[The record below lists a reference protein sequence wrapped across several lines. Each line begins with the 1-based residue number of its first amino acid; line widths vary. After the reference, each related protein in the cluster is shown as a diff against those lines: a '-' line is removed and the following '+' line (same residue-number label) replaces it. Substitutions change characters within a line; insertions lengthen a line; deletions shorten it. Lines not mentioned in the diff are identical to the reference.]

1 MSADNVSTDG
11 TLEADTLCQ
20 PDSHVSWTKP
30 YQSGAGRHIALAPR
44 GGINLADLLFTA
56 KIDYAKFQ
64 SARNGKIQLPTLYG
78 RVYWAA
84 SEHYGSFTVHDPTS
98 EDICALAKLALPLL
112 ELEVAVDVRPRP
124 HIPLHEREALF
135 GAWMTN
141 LARQLKPGPASK
153 IKAFRGF
160 YRAGAAS
167 PKPFNMRLPDPGD
180 QLLYGHK
187 TDPCQTKAYW
197 KLRNDNEDLSL
208 ERQVCRVEA
217 RLGTDWLRSHGVVTA
232 GDLASFN
239 FRRRLLPFF
248 SHVEQVKTK
257 TNQTQGGS
265 RQIPDP
271 LAEWK
276 TVGVG
281 AFLTGGRAAGADV
294 RFVRNRPVNIRIG
307 QALHRLGQT
316 LATGEKSVRPA
327 PVGST
332 AAPIVARP
340 SEARNDATYN
350 LPIEE
355 K

>member
-1 MSADNVSTDG
+1 MSAQHASIDDR
-11 TLEADTLCQ
+11 LDPLWQ
-20 PDSHVSWTKP
+20 PDSHISWTRSSH
-30 YQSGAGRHIALAPR
+30 SGLGRDIALAPD
-44 GGINLADLLFTA
+44 GGINLADLLFAA

-64 SARNGKIQLPTLYG
+64 SGRNGKIQLPTLYG

-84 SEHYGSFTVHDPTS
+84 SEHYGSFTIHDPTP

-124 HIPLHEREALF
+124 HVPLHERKKLF

-180 QLLYGHK
+180 QLIYGHR

-197 KLRNDNEDLSL
+197 KRRNDKEDLSL

-248 SHVEQVKTK
+248 SHVEQVKINT
-257 TNQTQGGS
+257 TQAQGGS
-265 RQIPDP
+265 REKPDP
-271 LAEWK
+271 LVEWK
-276 TVGVG
+276 KVGVG

-307 QALHRLGQT
+307 QALHRLGQS
-316 LATGEKSVRPA
+316 LANPERSVRPA
-327 PVGST
+327 AVGS
-332 AAPIVARP
+332 AALAGVARP
-340 SEARNDATYN
+340 GEARNDATYN
-350 LPIEE
+350 LPIGE

>member
-1 MSADNVSTDG
+1 MRAEYVSIDG
-11 TLEADTLCQ
+11 TLEADTLSQ
-20 PDSHVSWTKP
+20 PHSHLSWTKP
-30 YQSGAGRHIALAPR
+30 YQSRASRDMPLAPAGR
-44 GGINLADLLFTA
+44 INLGDLLFTA

-84 SEHYGSFTVHDPTS
+84 SEHYGSFTVHDPTP

-124 HIPLHEREALF
+124 HIPLQEREALF

-167 PKPFNMRLPDPGD
+167 PKPFNRRLPDPGD

-197 KLRNDNEDLSL
+197 KRRNDKEELAL

-217 RLGTDWLRSHGVVTA
+217 RLGTDWLRSHGILTA

-257 TNQTQGGS
+257 TNQAQGGS
-265 RQIPDP
+265 RATPDP

-281 AFLTGGRAAGADV
+281 AFVPGGRAAGADV
-294 RFVRNRPVNIRIG
+294 RFVRNRPVNVRIG

-316 LATGEKSVRPA
+316 LATPEESVRPA
-327 PVGST
+327 AIGS
-332 AAPIVARP
+332 AAPPGVARP
-340 SEARNDATYN
+340 GEARNDATYN
-350 LPIEE
+350 LPIQEC
-355 K
+355 